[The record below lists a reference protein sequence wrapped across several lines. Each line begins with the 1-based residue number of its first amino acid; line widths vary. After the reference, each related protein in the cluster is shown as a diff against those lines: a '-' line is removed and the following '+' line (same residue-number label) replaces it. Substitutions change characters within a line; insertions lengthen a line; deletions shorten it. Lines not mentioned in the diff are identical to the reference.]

1 MKIFFFKNLY
11 EKIILLETMSD
22 FTLSSEIHWFLNP
35 KILFSLASGDV
46 ILRWQKKTLYAVHS
60 SQKLEDWTTLMTLGE
75 ACGLPKVI
83 SYMIDS
89 FVGDRQMSAII
100 RVPREEFSVMR
111 WEPEISTICRMKS
124 AISFR
129 VFWDP
134 SQKASAKLLFKKAIY
149 ALEAS
154 SFGEDLPDHNAI
166 FTQLTKE
173 IPSAEESKKN
183 KQFYITH
190 HECCKHCAKDFSS
203 ENCTFCSSEKFYSY
217 DELYHKK
224 RNKWEKKEA
233 RKEEERDFWNSIRK

>member
-1 MKIFFFKNLY
+1 MSIFA
-11 EKIILLETMSD
+11 
-22 FTLSSEIHWFLNP
+22 LSSRIPWFFNQYP
-35 KILFSLASGDV
+35 KILFSLNNGDV
-46 ILRWQKKTLYAVHS
+46 IIGYANKFYAVHS
-60 SQKLEDWTTLMTLGE
+60 SMKLEDWTTVMTLGE
-75 ACGLPKVI
+75 AFGLPRVI
-83 SYMIDS
+83 SFLIDS
-89 FVGDRQMSAII
+89 FVGDRQMSAVI
-100 RVPREEFSVMR
+100 RVPEKKFSVMR

-134 SQKASAKLLFKKAIY
+134 SQKASAKMLLEKAIY

-166 FTQLTKE
+166 FTQLTKA

-190 HECCKHCAKDFSS
+190 HGCCKHCAKQFSS

-217 DELYHKK
+217 NELYHKK